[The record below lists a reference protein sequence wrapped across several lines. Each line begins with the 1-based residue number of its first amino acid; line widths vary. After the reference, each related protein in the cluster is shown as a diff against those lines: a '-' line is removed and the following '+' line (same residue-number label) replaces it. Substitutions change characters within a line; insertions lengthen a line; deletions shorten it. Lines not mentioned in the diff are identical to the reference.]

1 LKRREFIKSA
11 GLSAAVLGSS
21 SLWTLAKGFDQKFKV
36 GIIGF
41 GDRGSGIYNTLLKLS
56 DKYEVI
62 SICDELDFR
71 LENAKKAIAGRAVSL
86 HKDYRKL
93 LEDKSLDAVVVST
106 PLYLHYEHGKAV
118 LEAGKHLYLEK
129 TMTFQLDQAL
139 NFEKLTAKY
148 PKQIVQVGHQYRY
161 SPLYFKVKD
170 YIQKGYLGKVTSIDA
185 RWDRNWNWKR
195 PVHDPALERKIN
207 WRMYKD
213 YSGGL
218 VAELL
223 SHQMDFIHWAFETSP
238 SSLYG
243 TGGID
248 FYKDG
253 RETFDNVQLTVRYED
268 AGMVGN
274 FGATCANQHEG
285 YSFKIKGSKGMINL
299 LTNEGMFYP
308 EPEVRA
314 ELEEVDGVSSATPL
328 IWAADKKGIQLT
340 KEPTQDGTIYALE
353 AFYHSLATAE
363 MPESNVKTGGKTAI
377 SVALANE
384 SLYTGK
390 IKDWK
395 PEYNGGLKD

>member
-1 LKRREFIKSA
+1 MERRQFIKSA
-11 GLSAAVLGSS
+11 GLATALLGSS
-21 SLWTLAKGFDQKFKV
+21 GIWNIARPADQKFKV

-41 GDRGSGIYNTLLKLS
+41 GDRGSGIYNTLTKLS
-56 DKYEVI
+56 NRFEVT

-71 LENAKKAIAGRAVSL
+71 LGNARKLSSGKAVTYY
-86 HKDYRKL
+86 KDYRKL
-93 LEDKSLDAVVVST
+93 LEDKNVDAVIIST

-118 LEAGKHLYLEK
+118 LESGKHLFLEK
-129 TMTFQLDQAL
+129 TMTFQVDQAIDL
-139 NFEKLTAKY
+139 VKISKNY
-148 PKQIVQVGHQYRY
+148 PKQIVQIGHQYRY

-185 RWDRNWNWKR
+185 RWDRNWNWRR

-238 SSLYG
+238 STLFS

-253 RETFDNVQLTVRYED
+253 RETFDNVQLTVRYND
-268 AGMVGN
+268 QGIVGN

-299 LTNEGMFYP
+299 LTNVLSPAGIQRLH
-308 EPEVRA
+308 VIVA
-314 ELEEVDGVSSATPL
+314 ASATIL
-328 IWAADKKGIQLT
+328 AFGFAAI
-340 KEPTQDGTIYALE
+340 II
-353 AFYHSLATAE
+353 LAA
-363 MPESNVKTGGKTAI
+363 
-377 SVALANE
+377 
-384 SLYTGK
+384 
-390 IKDWK
+390 
-395 PEYNGGLKD
+395 

>member
-1 LKRREFIKSA
+1 MA
-11 GLSAAVLGSS
+11 TVLGSS
-21 SLWTLAKGFDQKFKV
+21 GIWSIGKPVSEKFKV

-41 GDRGSGIYNTLLKLS
+41 GDRGSGIYNTVSKLS
-56 DKYEVI
+56 EQFEVTA
-62 SICDELDFR
+62 ICDELDFR
-71 LENAKKAIAGRAVSL
+71 LDNARKASAGKPIVY

-93 LEDKSLDAVVVST
+93 LEDKAIDAVIVAT
-106 PLYLHYEHGKAV
+106 PLYLHYQHGKAV
-118 LEAGKHLYLEK
+118 LESGKHLFLEK
-129 TMTFQLDQAL
+129 TMTFQADQAMDL
-139 NFEKLTAKY
+139 AKISKIY
-148 PKQIVQVGHQYRY
+148 PKQIIQIGHQYRY
-161 SPLYFKVKD
+161 SPLYFKVKE
-170 YIQKGYLGKVTSIDA
+170 YIKKGYLGKVTSIDA
-185 RWDRNWNWKR
+185 RWDRNWNWRR

-238 SSLYG
+238 STLFS

-253 RETFDNVQLTVRYED
+253 RETFDNVQLTVRYEEQ
-268 AGMVGN
+268 GMVGN

-308 EPEVRA
+308 EPETRA
-314 ELEEVDGVSSATPL
+314 ALEEVDGVTGATPL

-340 KEPTQDGTIYALE
+340 KEPTKDGTIYAMG
-353 AFYHSLATAE
+353 AFYESLTKAT
-363 MPESNVKTGGKTAI
+363 MPESNILTGGKTAI

-384 SLYTGK
+384 SLYSGE
-390 IKDWK
+390 IKSWK
-395 PEYNGGLKD
+395 PEYNLGE

>member
-1 LKRREFIKSA
+1 MGSSGLWSIAKSA
-11 GLSAAVLGSS
+11 Q
-21 SLWTLAKGFDQKFKV
+21 QKFKV

-41 GDRGSGIYNTLLKLS
+41 GDRGSGIYSTLSKLE
-56 DKYEVI
+56 DKFEVT

-71 LENAKKAIAGRAVSL
+71 LENAKKASSGKSIVFY
-86 HKDYRKL
+86 KDYRKL
-93 LEDKSLDAVVVST
+93 LEDKSLDLVIIAT

-118 LEAGKHLYLEK
+118 LEAGKHLFLEK
-129 TMTFQLDQAL
+129 TMTFQVDQAL
-139 NFEKLTAKY
+139 DLVNIAQRY
-148 PKQIVQVGHQYRY
+148 PKQIVQIGHQYRY

-185 RWDRNWNWKR
+185 RWDRNWNWRR

-238 SSLYG
+238 STLFS

-248 FYKDG
+248 VYKDG

-268 AGMVGN
+268 EGMVGN

-308 EPEVRA
+308 EPKTRE
-314 ELEEVDGVSSATPL
+314 ELEVVDGVSGATPL
-328 IWAADKKGIQLT
+328 IWASDKKGIKLT
-340 KEPTQDGTIYALE
+340 EEPTKDGTIYALE
-353 AFYHSLATAE
+353 AFYESLTKATQ
-363 MPESNVKTGGKTAI
+363 PESNVNTGGKTAI

-384 SLYTGK
+384 SLYSGE
-390 IKDWK
+390 IKNWK
-395 PEYNGGLKD
+395 PEYNIGE

>member
-1 LKRREFIKSA
+1 MA
-11 GLSAAVLGSS
+11 AAVLGSS
-21 SLWTLAKGFDQKFKV
+21 GIWSIAKPTHQKFNV

-41 GDRGSGIYNTLLKLS
+41 GDRGSGIYNTLSKLS
-56 DKYEVI
+56 DRFEVTG
-62 SICDELDFR
+62 ICDELDFR
-71 LENAKKAIAGRAVSL
+71 LENAKKASSGKSVVFY
-86 HKDYRKL
+86 KDYRKL
-93 LEDKSLDAVVVST
+93 LDDKNLDVVIIAT
-106 PLYLHYEHGKAV
+106 PLFLHYQHGKAV
-118 LEAGKHLYLEK
+118 LESGKHLFLEK
-129 TMTFQLDQAL
+129 TMTFQVDQAL
-139 NFEKLTAKY
+139 DLVDISNHY
-148 PKQIVQVGHQYRY
+148 PKQIVQIGHQYRY

-185 RWDRNWNWKR
+185 RWDRNWNWRR
-195 PVHDPALERKIN
+195 PVHDAALERKIN

-238 SSLYG
+238 STLFS

-268 AGMVGN
+268 QGMVGN

-299 LTNEGMFYP
+299 LTNEGMFYL
-308 EPEVRA
+308 EPQTRE
-314 ELEEVDGVSSATPL
+314 ELEEVDGVSGATPL
-328 IWAADKKGIQLT
+328 IWANDKKGIQLT
-340 KEPTQDGTIYALE
+340 KEPTKDGTVYALE
-353 AFYHSLATAE
+353 AFYESLTQATK
-363 MPESNVKTGGKTAI
+363 PESNVTTGGKTAI

-384 SLYTGK
+384 SLYTGE
-390 IKDWK
+390 IKSWK
-395 PEYNGGLKD
+395 PEYNIGE

>member
-1 LKRREFIKSA
+1 LERRQFIKSA
-11 GLSAAVLGSS
+11 GLATALLGSS
-21 SLWTLAKGFDQKFKV
+21 GIWNIARPADQKFKV

-41 GDRGSGIYNTLLKLS
+41 GDRGSGIYNTLTKLS
-56 DKYEVI
+56 NRFEVT

-71 LENAKKAIAGRAVSL
+71 LDNARKLSSGKAITYY
-86 HKDYRKL
+86 KDYRKL
-93 LEDKSLDAVVVST
+93 LEDKNVDAVIIST

-118 LEAGKHLYLEK
+118 LESGKHLFLEK
-129 TMTFQLDQAL
+129 TMTFQVDQAIDL
-139 NFEKLTAKY
+139 VKISKNY
-148 PKQIVQVGHQYRY
+148 PKQIVQIGHQYRY
-161 SPLYFKVKD
+161 SPLYFKVKE
-170 YIQKGYLGKVTSIDA
+170 YIQRGYLGKVTSIDA
-185 RWDRNWNWKR
+185 RWDRNWNWRR

-238 SSLYG
+238 STLFS

-253 RETFDNVQLTVRYED
+253 RETFDNVQLTVRYND
-268 AGMVGN
+268 QGMVGN

-308 EPEVRA
+308 EPEARR
-314 ELEEVDGVSSATPL
+314 ELEIVDGVSGATPL
-328 IWAADKKGIQLT
+328 IWASDKKGIKLT
-340 KEPTQDGTIYALE
+340 PEPTLDGTIYALE
-353 AFYHSLATAE
+353 AFYESLTQAKT
-363 MPESNVKTGGKTAI
+363 PESNIVTGGKTAI

-384 SLYTGK
+384 SLYSGE
-390 IKDWK
+390 IKTWK
-395 PEYNGGLKD
+395 SEYDIEKA

>member
-1 LKRREFIKSA
+1 MERRQFIKSA
-11 GLSAAVLGSS
+11 GLATAVLGSS
-21 SLWTLAKGFDQKFKV
+21 GLWSIAKPANQKFKV

-41 GDRGSGIYNTLLKLS
+41 GDRGSGIYNTITKLS
-56 DKYEVI
+56 DKFEVI
-62 SICDELDFR
+62 GICDELDFR
-71 LENAKKAIAGRAVSL
+71 LENAKKASAGKAIVYY
-86 HKDYRKL
+86 KDYRKL
-93 LEDKSLDAVVVST
+93 LEDRNVDVVIIAT
-106 PLYLHYEHGKAV
+106 PLYLHYQHGKAT
-118 LEAGKHLYLEK
+118 LEAGKHLFLEK
-129 TMTFQLDQAL
+129 TMTFQVDQAL
-139 NFEKLTAKY
+139 DLVKISHSY
-148 PKQIVQVGHQYRY
+148 PKQIVQIGHQYRY

-185 RWDRNWNWKR
+185 RWDRNWNWRR

-223 SHQMDFIHWAFETSP
+223 SHQMDFIHWAFETNP
-238 SSLYG
+238 STLFS

-248 FYKDG
+248 FYQDG

-268 AGMVGN
+268 QGMVGN

-308 EPEVRA
+308 EPQTRQ
-314 ELEEVDGVSSATPL
+314 ELEEVDGVSGATPL
-328 IWAADKKGIQLT
+328 IWASDKKGIQLT
-340 KEPTQDGTIYALE
+340 EEPTKDGTIYALE
-353 AFYHSLATAE
+353 AYFESLSKATK
-363 MPESNVKTGGKTAI
+363 PESNVATGGKTAI

-384 SLYTGK
+384 SLYSGE
-390 IKDWK
+390 IKNWK
-395 PEYNGGLKD
+395 PEYNIGE

>member
-1 LKRREFIKSA
+1 LERRQFIKSA
-11 GLSAAVLGSS
+11 GLATAILGSS
-21 SLWTLAKGFDQKFKV
+21 GIWTIAKPSSPKFRV

-41 GDRGSGIYNTLLKLS
+41 GDRGSGIYNTISKLT
-56 DKYEVI
+56 DKFEVT

-71 LENAKKAIAGRAVSL
+71 LENAKKVSSGKSITYF
-86 HKDYRKL
+86 KDYRKL
-93 LEDKSLDAVVVST
+93 LDDKSLDAVIIAT
-106 PLYLHYEHGKAV
+106 PLYLHYQHGKAV
-118 LEAGKHLYLEK
+118 LESGKHLFLEK
-129 TMTFQLDQAL
+129 TMTFQVDQAL
-139 NFEKLTAKY
+139 DLVTIANNY
-148 PKQIVQVGHQYRY
+148 PKQIVQIGHQYRY

-185 RWDRNWNWKR
+185 RWDRNWNWRR
-195 PVHDPALERKIN
+195 PVHDATLERKIN

-238 SSLYG
+238 STLFS

-268 AGMVGN
+268 QGMVGN

-308 EPEVRA
+308 EPQTRE
-314 ELEEVDGVSSATPL
+314 ELEEVDGVSGATPL
-328 IWAADKKGIQLT
+328 IWATDKKGIQLT
-340 KEPTQDGTIYALE
+340 KEPTKDGTIYALE
-353 AFYHSLATAE
+353 AFYESLTKSTK
-363 MPESNVKTGGKTAI
+363 PESNVTTGGKTAI

-384 SLYTGK
+384 SLYSGE
-390 IKDWK
+390 IKSWK
-395 PEYNGGLKD
+395 PEYNIGE